1 MPRKKAATAKTANRA
16 RKSVEIAGTDPG
28 TESESALPRNK
39 KSTKTNTMKKKKSTN
54 SRSKRP
60 VPSTSKDQ
68 QRRTARLEAN
78 GLKPNQKTLT
88 QIGFVPSPAISFED
102 HDLDYISETE
112 ETQQPR
118 EEKIAPA
125 PRGRKRKA
133 GDRAGSKK
141 TVGFV
146 DDITLTQ
153 MYQPSEIGTATS
165 RSGRKQADTPTSGL
179 RRSTRT
185 KKPPCALETINEE
198 TEPESDYERKK
209 RVRKSR
215 AASRRLDGSNTPT
228 IDLTADDGDADAVV
242 GRSIDKPTL
251 TGPQKSFEVPETQ
264 WGKLTNPMTPQKLLK
279 SVIPSSQSPETPEI
293 AFRYQNSPSSSSRS
307 PLRPISS
314 NPVSK
319 IATSTSD
326 LRNSKALYPPSPLSG
341 NRAPLNRPSAAQME
355 RAGAY
360 DNHELGGHRPL
371 PEKPSSSWPRPL
383 DIRKDDAQ
391 KSPVVNES
399 SQANVILESQKR
411 AERVVNDTEDESAD
425 EDGFY
430 DAFSQL
436 SDAEIHL
443 PEQHSQNSARQAQT
457 VSESSDVNHNT
468 ESLPHTSN
476 YLDQSDDIPQ
486 STLNSELSMLYYR
499 KPMSYHWNADDIP
512 DLSSTGL
519 AELFATQGDAH
530 PQNNLHGGEDPETTL
545 ELVPE
550 SSPAK
555 PGGGDS
561 HETNDPPSSPIILVQ
576 SSQTPSVACDFDNN
590 DQLDEDDKQESSS
603 RRGLLTESQ
612 LLTDSLMESMPN
624 PPGWAS
630 SQMSALQEEDEIPY
644 PSNR

>member
-1 MPRKKAATAKTANRA
+1 MPTKKAETSKTANRA
-16 RKSVEIAGTDPG
+16 RKPAEIADTDAE
-28 TESESALPRNK
+28 TESEPALPRNK
-39 KSTKTNTMKKKKSTN
+39 KNAKTNTMKKEQCTN

-60 VPSTSKDQ
+60 VPSTLKAQ

-88 QIGFVPSPAISFED
+88 QIGFVPSPAISYED
-102 HDLDYISETE
+102 PDLDYIPETE

-133 GDRAGSKK
+133 GDRGGSKK
-141 TVGFV
+141 IVGFV

-153 MYQPSEIGTATS
+153 MYQPSERGIAAPHTD
-165 RSGRKQADTPTSGL
+165 RNQAPTSGL
-179 RRSTRT
+179 RRSSRT

-209 RVRKSR
+209 RVKKYR

-228 IDLTADDGDADAVV
+228 IDLTADGSDADAVV
-242 GRSIDKPTL
+242 KRNIDKPTL

-264 WGKLTNPMTPQKLLK
+264 WKKLTNPTTPQKLLK

-293 AFRYQNSPSSSSRS
+293 AFRYQNPPSSPSRS

-319 IATSTSD
+319 IATSTSE
-326 LRNSKALYPPSPLSG
+326 LRNSKAPYPPSPLSSG
-341 NRAPLNRPSAAQME
+341 NRAPLNRPSAGQVE

-360 DNHELGGHRPL
+360 DNHGLGHRPL
-371 PEKPSSSWPRPL
+371 PETPSSSWPRPL

-391 KSPVVNES
+391 KSPIVNES
-399 SQANVILESQKR
+399 SQANVILESQIR
-411 AERVVNDTEDESAD
+411 SERVINDTEDESEE

-443 PEQHSQNSARQAQT
+443 PEQHSQSSAWQAQT

-468 ESLPHTSN
+468 ESLPHTN
-476 YLDQSDDIPQ
+476 NNLDQSDDIPQ

-530 PQNNLHGGEDPETTL
+530 PQNDLHEGEDPETTL

-555 PGGGDS
+555 PGDGDG

-576 SSQTPSVACDFDNN
+576 PSQTPSVARGFDNN

-603 RRGLLTESQ
+603 KRGLLTESQ
-612 LLTDSLMESMPN
+612 LLTDSLMESMPA

-630 SQMSALQEEDEIPY
+630 SQMSEMQEDEIPY
-644 PSNR
+644 LSNR